1 MARFYFHLRTAAG
14 LEVTDEE
21 GDDLP
26 DHDAAERHAIGSAMD
41 LMKGSKRDWRRTSFE
56 VHDQQGRHVLTVWFR
71 EVAARP
77 IAGHRSPPN
86 DQHA

>member
-1 MARFYFHLRTAAG
+1 MARYYFHFWTAAG

-26 DHDAAERHAIGSAMD
+26 DHDAAERHAIGSATD

-56 VHDQQGRHVLTVWFR
+56 VHDDRGRHVVTVWFR
-71 EVAARP
+71 EVVSRQNT
-77 IAGHRSPPN
+77 GRRSPPH
-86 DQHA
+86 DQHT